1 MKLNT
6 VGIALS
12 YYREKYGL
20 SMTQVCEGICSPAT
34 MFRIEEGYREVDS
47 LVSATLLSRIG
58 KQVLEFE
65 LLLNEKDYNLF
76 RLRKDIHRNLEEKN
90 LDTAEKLLQS
100 YQSVMPKKQVL
111 HEQYYLWGK
120 AELLQKRGASKEEIK
135 AELTKI
141 FNEKTEQHALTK
153 HYEKGLTCVTC
164 HDQQRVGGPDWMTS
178 VTAPEMKKNCGDC
191 HETQKAVFAKT
202 DTHQKITCV
211 ACHMPNIP
219 SPEDFTGPDAVE
231 QYYSAVRRS
240 HLYRINTD
248 PTAQTLIRSDAKE
261 GSGERLWTYALD
273 KKGHAYVDIVWSCG
287 RATPGDYTLSGDAQ
301 GCHSP
306 ATSTLDEGLRYGSQQ
321 AIYDEIQKWQEPV
334 KAKFAEIEK
343 GLERIK
349 QLLEVTKLT
358 PEELAEVHL
367 MLDKAQEIY
376 DQVKKDGSWGVHA
389 PRYLLDRVTSGA
401 AYIVR
406 AQAIVDNGGYQPPAD
421 KRAAEKK
428 AAK

>member
-1 MKLNT
+1 MNT
-6 VGIALS
+6 RIFTTGALACAVFLAGAAQAAEQAADP
-12 YYREKYGL
+12 YPPVKFDLPEH
-20 SMTQVCEGICSPAT
+20 QA
-34 MFRIEEGYREVDS
+34 FVDS
-47 LVSATLLSRIG
+47 L
-58 KQVLEFE
+58 K
-65 LLLNEKDYNLF
+65 
-76 RLRKDIHRNLEEKN
+76 
-90 LDTAEKLLQS
+90 LDPARHQGPQT
-100 YQSVMPKKQVL
+100 
-111 HEQYYLWGK
+111 
-120 AELLQKRGASKEEIK
+120 KEEIK

-178 VTAPEMKKNCGDC
+178 VTAPEMKKECGDC
-191 HETQKAVFAKT
+191 HETQKAVFTKT

-261 GSGERLWTYALD
+261 GSDERLWTYALD

-321 AIYDEIQKWQEPV
+321 AIYDEIQKWLEPV

-406 AQAIVDNGGYQPPAD
+406 AQAIVDNGGYQTAAD

>member
-1 MKLNT
+1 MPGNPAPHQDRSKYKRLIVIKSRSSASFT
-6 VGIALS
+6 QLS
-12 YYREKYGL
+12 ISFL
-20 SMTQVCEGICSPAT
+20 
-34 MFRIEEGYREVDS
+34 
-47 LVSATLLSRIG
+47 
-58 KQVLEFE
+58 
-65 LLLNEKDYNLF
+65 
-76 RLRKDIHRNLEEKN
+76 
-90 LDTAEKLLQS
+90 
-100 YQSVMPKKQVL
+100 
-111 HEQYYLWGK
+111 
-120 AELLQKRGASKEEIK
+120 
-135 AELTKI
+135 
-141 FNEKTEQHALTK
+141 
-153 HYEKGLTCVTC
+153 
-164 HDQQRVGGPDWMTS
+164 
-178 VTAPEMKKNCGDC
+178 
-191 HETQKAVFAKT
+191 
-202 DTHQKITCV
+202 
-211 ACHMPNIP
+211 
-219 SPEDFTGPDAVE
+219 
-231 QYYSAVRRS
+231 
-240 HLYRINTD
+240 
-248 PTAQTLIRSDAKE
+248 
-261 GSGERLWTYALD
+261 
-273 KKGHAYVDIVWSCG
+273 
-287 RATPGDYTLSGDAQ
+287 YTLSGDGQ

-406 AQAIVDNGGYQPPAD
+406 AQAIVDNGGYQTAAD

>member
-1 MKLNT
+1 MLISF
-6 VGIALS
+6 G
-12 YYREKYGL
+12 
-20 SMTQVCEGICSPAT
+20 PA
-34 MFRIEEGYREVDS
+34 
-47 LVSATLLSRIG
+47 A
-58 KQVLEFE
+58 
-65 LLLNEKDYNLF
+65 
-76 RLRKDIHRNLEEKN
+76 
-90 LDTAEKLLQS
+90 A
-100 YQSVMPKKQVL
+100 
-111 HEQYYLWGK
+111 
-120 AELLQKRGASKEEIK
+120 
-135 AELTKI
+135 
-141 FNEKTEQHALTK
+141 
-153 HYEKGLTCVTC
+153 
-164 HDQQRVGGPDWMTS
+164 
-178 VTAPEMKKNCGDC
+178 
-191 HETQKAVFAKT
+191 
-202 DTHQKITCV
+202 
-211 ACHMPNIP
+211 
-219 SPEDFTGPDAVE
+219 
-231 QYYSAVRRS
+231 
-240 HLYRINTD
+240 
-248 PTAQTLIRSDAKE
+248 
-261 GSGERLWTYALD
+261 
-273 KKGHAYVDIVWSCG
+273 
-287 RATPGDYTLSGDAQ
+287 PGDYTLSGDAQ

-406 AQAIVDNGGYQPPAD
+406 AQAIVDNGGYQTAAD

>member
-1 MKLNT
+1 M
-6 VGIALS
+6 
-12 YYREKYGL
+12 
-20 SMTQVCEGICSPAT
+20 
-34 MFRIEEGYREVDS
+34 
-47 LVSATLLSRIG
+47 
-58 KQVLEFE
+58 
-65 LLLNEKDYNLF
+65 
-76 RLRKDIHRNLEEKN
+76 
-90 LDTAEKLLQS
+90 
-100 YQSVMPKKQVL
+100 
-111 HEQYYLWGK
+111 
-120 AELLQKRGASKEEIK
+120 
-135 AELTKI
+135 
-141 FNEKTEQHALTK
+141 
-153 HYEKGLTCVTC
+153 TC

-178 VTAPEMKKNCGDC
+178 VTAPEMKKECGDC

-287 RATPGDYTLSGDAQ
+287 RAAPGDYTLSGDGQ

-406 AQAIVDNGGYQPPAD
+406 AQAIVDNGGYQTAAD

>member
-1 MKLNT
+1 MQRQWTPIKEYSDILFEYFE
-6 VGIALS
+6 GIAKITINRPQVRNAFTPTTVAQMSEALVICRQRNDIRVVVLTGAGDKAFCSGGDMHVKGIGGYIDPTGVPRLNVLDVQKQIRSLPKPVIAMVNGFAIGGGHVLQVVCDLS
-12 YYREKYGL
+12 VASENAVFGQTGPRVGSFDAGFGASYLARCVGQKKAREIWFMCRKYSAQEALEMGL
-20 SMTQVCEGICSPAT
+20 INKVVPFDQLEDEVVDWAKTIMNHSALAIRMIKAGLNAELDGQAGIQELAGDAT
-34 MFRIEEGYREVDS
+34 M
-47 LVSATLLSRIG
+47 
-58 KQVLEFE
+58 
-65 LLLNEKDYNLF
+65 
-76 RLRKDIHRNLEEKN
+76 
-90 LDTAEKLLQS
+90 
-100 YQSVMPKKQVL
+100 
-111 HEQYYLWGK
+111 
-120 AELLQKRGASKEEIK
+120 
-135 AELTKI
+135 
-141 FNEKTEQHALTK
+141 
-153 HYEKGLTCVTC
+153 
-164 HDQQRVGGPDWMTS
+164 
-178 VTAPEMKKNCGDC
+178 
-191 HETQKAVFAKT
+191 
-202 DTHQKITCV
+202 
-211 ACHMPNIP
+211 
-219 SPEDFTGPDAVE
+219 
-231 QYYSAVRRS
+231 
-240 HLYRINTD
+240 LY
-248 PTAQTLIRSDAKE
+248 
-261 GSGERLWTYALD
+261 
-273 KKGHAYVDIVWSCG
+273 AYVDIVWSCG

-406 AQAIVDNGGYQPPAD
+406 AQAIVDNGGYQTPAD